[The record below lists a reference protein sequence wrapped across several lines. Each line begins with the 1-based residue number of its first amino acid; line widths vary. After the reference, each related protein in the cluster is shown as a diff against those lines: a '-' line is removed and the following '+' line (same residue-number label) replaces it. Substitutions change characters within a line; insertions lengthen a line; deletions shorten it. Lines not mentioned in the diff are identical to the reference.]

1 MLKNNKF
8 LKYIRHELDAAVMSR
23 FARFYFAGIFVL
35 CILGNIAVVSFRTIY
50 GTNEGT
56 YAYNI
61 MEYAAWS
68 FIVPYLTC
76 ILIVHMIFGHDY
88 PNPHIKDG
96 LTAELNRTQ
105 IYLCKLAASV
115 VLAFIFLVIC
125 FVVLIGL
132 TSLFQINDK
141 TLSAQAI
148 RTFCDKM
155 FLALPLF
162 LAGVSFGTMFMFGF
176 RVRKKAYIGYYL
188 VTLVVPQLILFLA
201 KDPPG
206 IGFFKMLRPYTL
218 SQCFRLI
225 PYPSSPER
233 SVPLIIGLG
242 FFYAVVST
250 AVGIYVYNKKKFI
263 EEI

>member
-1 MLKNNKF
+1 MFN
-8 LKYIRHELDAAVMSR
+8 YIKHEIDRAVLSKS
-23 FARFYFAGIFVL
+23 ARIYFAGIFIL
-35 CILGNIAVVSFRTIY
+35 CILGNIAVVGFRTIY

-68 FIVPYLTC
+68 FIVPYLSC
-76 ILIVHMIFGHDY
+76 ILIVHMIFGSDY

-96 LTAELNRTQ
+96 LTAGLNRTQ

-125 FVVLIGL
+125 FVALVSL
-132 TSLFQINDK
+132 TALFQMNDK
-141 TLSAQAI
+141 TLGADAV
-148 RTFCDKM
+148 RTFCGKM

-206 IGFFKMLRPYTL
+206 LTFFKAVRPYII

-242 FFYAVVST
+242 FLYTIAST
-250 AVGIYVYNKKKFI
+250 VVGIVVYNRKKFL
-263 EEI
+263 EA